1 MKKNFDQAGS
11 SIFAEALYVSLTLKG
26 HDKAHDIVREAS
38 RKSEQTG
45 KDLLEILREDKKI
58 DPELTHD
65 SLIKKV
71 LEGSRLKLEKIL
83 KDS

>member
-38 RKSEQTG
+38 RKSENSG
-45 KDLLEILREDKKI
+45 KDLLEILREDKKV
-58 DPELTHD
+58 DPDLSHD
-65 SLIKKV
+65 KLMKKV
-71 LEGSRLKLEKIL
+71 LEGSRLKLERIL
-83 KDS
+83 NN